1 MQIHDKE
8 KPEIFAIIDI
18 WYNCEKKLTLNGSV
32 KVGSLHDQFK
42 WPFNSAHWF
51 LISTV
56 FFGAC
61 KLNSLFKFKKEL

>member
-18 WYNCEKKLTLNGSV
+18 WYDFEKKLTLTGSI
-32 KVGSLHDQFK
+32 KVGSLSGLLIQCTD
-42 WPFNSAHWF
+42 F
-51 LISTV
+51 LASTV

-61 KLNSLFKFKKEL
+61 KINSLFKFKKEF